1 MNDLIKRKRKLPSLV
16 RWVIWALL
24 VQFILLNISSA
35 IYAYRLT
42 HFYNQP
48 GTKDKLGGGNI
59 FERTWK
65 LFTGPR
71 QVKAVIRDRP
81 SFTYKDVRFKT
92 AKGLDIDAWYAP
104 VDSVSKGTIIL
115 FHGIT
120 VNKSTL
126 LEEAYEFRYWG
137 YDLLLVDLRGHGGS
151 EGNTTTIGFRESE
164 EVQLAYDFISK
175 KNRGKIYLYGVSL
188 GAVVVAK
195 GVADH
200 ALQPAG
206 IILDMPFSSLQ
217 SYLENKAR
225 TLGFPSQPFAFL
237 TTFWIGVGHGFNGY
251 GHKTSSYLKKIEC
264 PVLMQ
269 WGSRDP
275 FILKGETDRI
285 YNAIAST
292 QKKLVI
298 YEHAGHESFLNN
310 DPVKWRLNVE
320 EFLTDK

>member
-1 MNDLIKRKRKLPSLV
+1 MNVLIKRKRKLPSIV

-24 VQFILLNISSA
+24 VQFVLLNISSA

-48 GTKDKLGGGNI
+48 DANGKLGGGNI

-71 QVKAVIRDRP
+71 QVKAPIRDRP
-81 SFTYKDVRFKT
+81 TFTYKDIKFTT
-92 AKGLDIDAWYAP
+92 ASGIDIDAWYAP

-120 VNKSTL
+120 MNKSAL
-126 LEEAYEFRYWG
+126 LQEAYELRYWG

-151 EGNTTTIGFRESE
+151 DGNTTTIGYRESE
-164 EVQLAYDFISK
+164 EVKLAYDFISHK
-175 KNRGKIYLYGVSL
+175 SRGKIYLYGVSL

-195 GVADH
+195 GVAEH
-200 ALQPAG
+200 QLQPAG

-237 TTFWIGVGHGFNGY
+237 TTFWIGTEHGFNGY
-251 GHKTSSYLKKIEC
+251 RHKTSGYLKNIRC

-269 WGSRDP
+269 WGSSDP
-275 FILKGETDRI
+275 FILKGETERI
-285 YNAIAST
+285 FNSIAST
-292 QKKLVI
+292 RKKLVV
-298 YEHAGHESFLNN
+298 YENAGHESFLSN
-310 DPVKWRLNVE
+310 DPVKWRQNVE
-320 EFLTDK
+320 EFLK